1 MAAGVPV
8 AWDGGQVL
16 LGACPGIM
24 RGPCKIQ
31 VASREARVVRH
42 YQGGLIVL
50 QLQTQ
55 PLNEEANLGQFV
67 WMAQCVVRRRG
78 FSS

>member
-31 VASREARVVRH
+31 VASQH
-42 YQGGLIVL
+42 QGGLIVL

-55 PLNEEANLGQFV
+55 PFNEEANLG
-67 WMAQCVVRRRG
+67 
-78 FSS
+78 